1 MQKVSYEEE
10 AITQFQKEKNYQ
22 IELIKI
28 KNDEGS
34 NKLKREYEFKLD
46 DLTRELRGKDYHNR
60 ELTEKTAYLELKTN
74 ELNKG
79 IDILESEHQKFRE
92 TNALV
97 GEHLNQEEF
106 SQKKMISIT
115 EELER
120 QKCEMEAE
128 IYVLLDIEA
137 EKSRTINAVEIQLR
151 NSETNERSLHE
162 KLGALTDNFGSLEEH
177 IAIMKERLISTDV
190 RNEELENALQHGQF
204 QLSEKDN
211 AMMSQKELEQHLRR
225 ELEIHQQREMHRDR
239 QMEEL
244 IIEN

>member
-1 MQKVSYEEE
+1 
-10 AITQFQKEKNYQ
+10 
-22 IELIKI
+22 
-28 KNDEGS
+28 
-34 NKLKREYEFKLD
+34 
-46 DLTRELRGKDYHNR
+46 
-60 ELTEKTAYLELKTN
+60 
-74 ELNKG
+74 
-79 IDILESEHQKFRE
+79 
-92 TNALV
+92 
-97 GEHLNQEEF
+97 
-106 SQKKMISIT
+106 MISIT

-120 QKCEMEAE
+120 QKCEMETE

-137 EKSRTINAVEIQLR
+137 EKSRTINSVEIQLR

-162 KLGALTDNFGSLEEH
+162 KLDALTDNFGSLEEH

-225 ELEIHQQREMHRDR
+225 ELEVHQQREMHRDR